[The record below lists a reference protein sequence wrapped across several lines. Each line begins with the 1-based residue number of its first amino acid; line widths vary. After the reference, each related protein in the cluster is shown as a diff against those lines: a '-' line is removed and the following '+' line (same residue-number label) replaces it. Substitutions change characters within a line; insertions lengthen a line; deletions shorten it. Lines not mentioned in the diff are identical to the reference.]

1 MTETATGVRKRR
13 GPRGE
18 YAKSSAT
25 REAILDAA
33 LEVFASGYNSGSLRD
48 IATRVGMSEA
58 GLLHHFKS
66 KSVLLQAVLD
76 LRDERARQLVDMEAE
91 DGAETLRGLV
101 ALARYNASVPGVVEL
116 YCTLSAESTAP
127 EHPAHEY
134 FKHRYEN
141 VRASLDRTFGLLIA
155 DGRLLPGVSAE
166 RAAVTT
172 IAMMDGLQVQWLL
185 DRNVVDMGDALN
197 EFFDGL
203 IVGGI

>member
-33 LEVFASGYNSGSLRD
+33 LEVFAGGYNSGSLRD
-48 IATRVGMSEA
+48 IATKVGMSEA

-66 KSVLLQAVLD
+66 KSILLQAVLD
-76 LRDERARQLVDMEAE
+76 LRDERARQLVDLDAE
-91 DGAETLRGLV
+91 DGAQALRGLV

-134 FKHRYEN
+134 FKRRYET
-141 VRASLDRTFGLLIA
+141 VRASLDGTFGRLIA
-155 DGRLLPGVSAE
+155 DGRLLPGVSPG
-166 RAAVTT
+166 RAAVAT
-172 IAMMDGLQVQWLL
+172 IALMDGLQVQWLL
-185 DRNVVDMGDALN
+185 DRDVVDMGDALS

>member
-48 IATRVGMSEA
+48 IANRVGMSEA

-66 KSVLLQAVLD
+66 KSILLQAVLD
-76 LRDERARQLVDMEAE
+76 LRDERSRDLVDFDDE
-91 DGAETLRGLV
+91 DAVEPLRGLV
-101 ALARYNASVPGVVEL
+101 ALARHNSSVPGVVEL

-127 EHPAHEY
+127 EHPAHTY
-134 FKHRYEN
+134 FQRRYVS
-141 VRASLDRTFGLLIA
+141 VRESLTGTFERLIA
-155 DGRLLPGVSAE
+155 DGRLLPGISPE
-166 RAAVTT
+166 RAAIAT
-172 IAMMDGLQVQWLL
+172 IALMDGLQVQWLL
-185 DRNVVDMGDALN
+185 DRDVVDMGDALK